1 MSMFFWIALERLTK
15 NKVGYEMQVS
25 FNSSMSFFWTLSL
38 FAIVVGIIKR
48 SRGTVLVVLVSSLV
62 VMSMPTPV
70 PAAIE
75 DRDSPSQ
82 GFEKHPSSDRGNH
95 MGVSHADEAAAS
107 SLPSSSCPAP
117 AAPVDDMK
125 VARMMDERTEFVNI
139 APPLAARQA
148 MNEFHKPDFVP
159 PDPYLRPRR

>member
-1 MSMFFWIALERLTK
+1 MFFWIALERLTK

-62 VMSMPTPV
+62 VMSMPTPA

-82 GFEKHPSSDRGNH
+82 RFEKDPSSDRGDN
-95 MGVSHADEAAAS
+95 MGASHTDEAAAS

-117 AAPVDDMK
+117 AAPVDDMN